1 MIDKQISDVLKKA
14 EKLHFVGVGGIS
26 MSSIAVFAKHRGY
39 EVSGSDRAESEMT
52 KRLEDSGI
60 KVYHTHAASNAQGAD
75 AVVYTAAVTREN
87 PEIAYAEDNGI
98 PLISRA
104 EFLGYIMTGY
114 KNRIGVSG
122 THGKSTTSSMLTH
135 VFLYAGKD
143 PTVALG
149 AELDELNGAYRI
161 GAKDDFIY
169 ESCEYKDSFL
179 SFYPDIAV
187 ILNVDHDHVD
197 YFLTMEQMEKSFAK
211 SVESAHT
218 VVCRAGDE
226 HIERALSSFNGKIIR
241 YGLERGLD
249 YRADNLVY
257 DKGRGEFDIVNK
269 ERTLCHVKLR
279 VPGEHNVLDSLA
291 AAAVCDVCGIHAEDI
306 GEALS
311 TFTGA
316 KRRFEFRGKMNG
328 ADVFD
333 DYAHHPSE
341 IRATLSGVK
350 RLGYRKIFCIF
361 QPHTYSRT
369 AELFDEFAH
378 SFDNADVTVFADI
391 YSAREVNTFG
401 ISSADLAQAVEGGL
415 YFDSNEKIVEY
426 IRENA
431 GENDI
436 ILVMGAGDINKISE
450 TLIGEKE

>member
-218 VVCRAGDE
+218 VV
-226 HIERALSSFNGKIIR
+226 
-241 YGLERGLD
+241 
-249 YRADNLVY
+249 
-257 DKGRGEFDIVNK
+257 
-269 ERTLCHVKLR
+269 
-279 VPGEHNVLDSLA
+279 
-291 AAAVCDVCGIHAEDI
+291 
-306 GEALS
+306 
-311 TFTGA
+311 
-316 KRRFEFRGKMNG
+316 
-328 ADVFD
+328 
-333 DYAHHPSE
+333 
-341 IRATLSGVK
+341 
-350 RLGYRKIFCIF
+350 
-361 QPHTYSRT
+361 
-369 AELFDEFAH
+369 
-378 SFDNADVTVFADI
+378 
-391 YSAREVNTFG
+391 
-401 ISSADLAQAVEGGL
+401 
-415 YFDSNEKIVEY
+415 
-426 IRENA
+426 
-431 GENDI
+431 
-436 ILVMGAGDINKISE
+436 
-450 TLIGEKE
+450 